1 MKLISRNQETTEMKL
16 KSLLAAT
23 TAFALVAAAPSANA
37 GDLYVSVFGGLNML
51 ADDSGPAFSATDGT
65 SAWDSDADTGFVLG
79 GTVGTSLDRW
89 AEGLRVEMEVSY
101 RRNDLGG
108 SYFTDDDVTEI
119 GVIDGNMSTFAIL
132 ENDWYEFDIGSK
144 MRPYVGGGVGWG
156 RMHGDM
162 VALTSGGPSSGTS
175 TSDVTESG
183 FAWQLGLGGRY
194 EVSPGVDVG
203 IGYRYFRGPDFHDF
217 FGGNEGSLE
226 NENHAVQVELKI
238 DIQ

>member
-1 MKLISRNQETTEMKL
+1 MKL
-16 KSLLAAT
+16 KTLLAAT
-23 TAFALVAAAPSANA
+23 TACALVAAAPSANA
-37 GDLYVSVFGGLNML
+37 GDLYVSVFGGMNML
-51 ADDSGPAFSATDGT
+51 ADDSGPAWSNDIET
-65 SAWDSDADTGFVLG
+65 SSWSSDADTGFVLG
-79 GTVGTSLDRW
+79 GTVGTTLDRW

-108 SYFTDDDVTEI
+108 NWVSTNSD
-119 GVIDGNMSTFAIL
+119 GAIDGNLSTFAIL
-132 ENDWYEFDIGSK
+132 ANAWYEFDIGSK

-156 RMHGDM
+156 RMHADM
-162 VALTSGGPSSGTS
+162 VALTSDGSDTVTS
-175 TSDVTESG
+175 ASDITESG

-217 FGGNEGSLE
+217 FGGDYEGNLE

>member
-1 MKLISRNQETTEMKL
+1 MKL

-23 TAFALVAAAPSANA
+23 TACALIAAAPSANA

-51 ADDSGPAFSATDGT
+51 ADDSGPANGNTTGG
-65 SAWDSDADTGFVLG
+65 SAWASDADTGFVLG
-79 GTVGTSLDRW
+79 GTVGTTLDRW
-89 AEGLRVEMEVSY
+89 AQGLRVEMEVSY

-108 SYFTDDDVTEI
+108 NWFSTDSDGE
-119 GVIDGNMSTFAIL
+119 IDGNMSTFAIL
-132 ENDWYEFDIGSK
+132 ANAWYEFDIGSK

-156 RMHGDM
+156 RMNGDM
-162 VALTSGGPSSGTS
+162 VALDSDGTETITS
-175 TSDVTESG
+175 TSDRTESG

-203 IGYRYFRGPDFHDF
+203 IGYRYFRGPDFHNF
-217 FGGNEGSLE
+217 FGGDEGSLE
-226 NENHAVQVELKI
+226 NESHAVQVELKI

>member
-1 MKLISRNQETTEMKL
+1 MKL
-16 KSLLAAT
+16 KTLLAAT
-23 TAFALVAAAPSANA
+23 TACALVAAAPSANA

-51 ADDSGPAFSATDGT
+51 ADDSGPAWSNDIED
-65 SAWDSDADTGFVLG
+65 SSWSSDADTGFVLG
-79 GTVGTSLDRW
+79 GTVGTTLDRW

-108 SYFTDDDVTEI
+108 NWVSTNSD
-119 GVIDGNMSTFAIL
+119 GAIDGNLSTFAIL
-132 ENDWYEFDIGSK
+132 ANAWYEFDIGSK

-156 RMHGDM
+156 RMHADM
-162 VALTSGGPSSGTS
+162 VALTSDGSDTVTS
-175 TSDVTESG
+175 ASDITESG

-217 FGGNEGSLE
+217 FGGDYDGNLE
-226 NENHAVQVELKI
+226 NENHSVSVELKI

>member
-1 MKLISRNQETTEMKL
+1 MKL

-37 GDLYVSVFGGLNML
+37 GDLYVSVFGGLNMV
-51 ADDSGPAFSATDGT
+51 ADSSGLTDNT
-65 SAWDSDADTGFVLG
+65 SGAWSSDADTGFVLG
-79 GTVGTSLDRW
+79 GTVGTTLDRW
-89 AEGLRVEMEVSY
+89 AQGLRVEMEVSY

-108 SYFTDDDVTEI
+108 NYVEVPDTSDTET
-119 GVIDGNMSTFAIL
+119 GVLDGNLSTFAIMA
-132 ENDWYEFDIGSK
+132 NAWYEFDIGSK
-144 MRPYVGGGVGWG
+144 MRPYVGGGVGWA
-156 RMHGDM
+156 RMNADL
-162 VALTSGGPSSGTS
+162 VALETTPSSGSDFT
-175 TSDVTESG
+175 TSDEQSG

-203 IGYRYFRGPDFHDF
+203 IGYRYFNGPAFD
-217 FGGNEGSLE
+217 GIWEGDVGKIE

>member
-1 MKLISRNQETTEMKL
+1 MKL

-23 TAFALVAAAPSANA
+23 TACALLAAAPSANA

-51 ADDSGPAFSATDGT
+51 ADDSGPAWSNDIED
-65 SAWDSDADTGFVLG
+65 SSWSSDADTGFVLG
-79 GTVGTSLDRW
+79 GTVGTTLDRW
-89 AEGLRVEMEVSY
+89 AQGLRVEMEVSY

-108 SYFTDDDVTEI
+108 NWVTSDSVSNT
-119 GVIDGNMSTFAIL
+119 GTIDGNMSTFAIL
-132 ENDWYEFDIGSK
+132 ANAWYEFDIGSK

-156 RMHGDM
+156 RMRADM
-162 VALTSGGPSSGTS
+162 VALSSSGSDTE
-175 TSDVTESG
+175 TTDNDVTESG

-203 IGYRYFRGPDFHDF
+203 IGYRYFRGPDHHDF
-217 FGGNEGSLE
+217 WGDDYVGSLE

>member
-1 MKLISRNQETTEMKL
+1 MKLRT
-16 KSLLAAT
+16 LLAAT
-23 TAFALVAAAPSANA
+23 TACALVAAAPSANA

-51 ADDSGPAFSATDGT
+51 ADDSGPVYSDTDGS
-65 SAWDSDADTGFVLG
+65 SAWASDADTGFVLG
-79 GTVGTSLDRW
+79 GTVGTTLDRW
-89 AEGLRVEMEVSY
+89 AQGLRVEMEVSY

-108 SYFTDDDVTEI
+108 NWFSTDSD
-119 GVIDGNMSTFAIL
+119 GAIDGNLSTFAIL
-132 ENDWYEFDIGSK
+132 ANAWYEFDIGSK

-156 RMHGDM
+156 RMRGDM
-162 VALTSGGPSSGTS
+162 VALDSDGTETETY
-175 TSDVTESG
+175 TSDRTESG

-217 FGGNEGSLE
+217 FGGYEGSLE

>member
-1 MKLISRNQETTEMKL
+1 MKL

-23 TAFALVAAAPSANA
+23 TACALLAAAPSANA

-51 ADDSGPAFSATDGT
+51 ADDSGPAYSDTDGT
-65 SAWDSDADTGFVLG
+65 SAWSSDADTGFVLG
-79 GTVGTSLDRW
+79 GTVGTTLDRW
-89 AEGLRVEMEVSY
+89 AQGLRAEMEVSY

-108 SYFTDDDVTEI
+108 SWFTDDGDDT
-119 GVIDGNMSTFAIL
+119 GTLDGNMSTFAIL
-132 ENDWYEFDIGSK
+132 ANVWYEFDIGSK
-144 MRPYVGGGVGWG
+144 MRPYIGGGVGWG

-162 VALTSGGPSSGTS
+162 VALTSDGSDTE
-175 TSDVTESG
+175 TSDNDITESG

-203 IGYRYFRGPDFHDF
+203 IGYRYFRGPDHHDF
-217 FGGNEGSLE
+217 WGDDYEGNLE

>member
-1 MKLISRNQETTEMKL
+1 MKL

-23 TAFALVAAAPSANA
+23 TACALIASAPSANA

-51 ADDSGPAFSATDGT
+51 ADDSGPANSDAT
-65 SAWDSDADTGFVLG
+65 SAWSSDADTGFVLG
-79 GTVGTSLDRW
+79 GTVGTTLDRW
-89 AEGLRVEMEVSY
+89 AQGLRVEMEVSY

-108 SYFTDDDVTEI
+108 SYVTDAPVAPNT
-119 GVIDGNMSTFAIL
+119 GTIDGNMSTFAIL
-132 ENDWYEFDIGSK
+132 ANAWYEFDIGSK

-156 RMHGDM
+156 RMRGDM
-162 VALTSGGPSSGTS
+162 VAVTSGGTGTTTS
-175 TSDVTESG
+175 TSDRTESG

-217 FGGNEGSLE
+217 WGGDEGALE

>member
-1 MKLISRNQETTEMKL
+1 MKL

-23 TAFALVAAAPSANA
+23 TACALVAAAPSANA

-51 ADDSGPAFSATDGT
+51 ADDSGPVYTDET
-65 SAWDSDADTGFVLG
+65 SSWSSDADTGFVLG
-79 GTVGTSLDRW
+79 GTVGTTLDRW
-89 AEGLRVEMEVSY
+89 AQGLRVEMEVSY

-108 SYFTDDDVTEI
+108 SYVTDPVVGLPDT
-119 GVIDGNMSTFAIL
+119 GTIDGNLSTFAIL
-132 ENDWYEFDIGSK
+132 ANAWYEFDIGSK
-144 MRPYVGGGVGWG
+144 MRPYIGGGVGWA
-156 RMHGDM
+156 RMRGDM
-162 VALTSGGPSSGTS
+162 VALTSSGTS
-175 TSDVTESG
+175 TTTSASDITESG

-217 FGGNEGSLE
+217 WGGDYDGNLE
-226 NENHAVQVELKI
+226 NESHAVSVELKI

>member
-1 MKLISRNQETTEMKL
+1 MKL

-23 TAFALVAAAPSANA
+23 TACALIAAAPSANA
-37 GDLYVSVFGGLNML
+37 GDLYVSVFGGMNML
-51 ADDSGPAFSATDGT
+51 ADDSGPAYSNDITD
-65 SAWDSDADTGFVLG
+65 SAWSSDADTGFVLG
-79 GTVGTSLDRW
+79 GTVGTTLDRW
-89 AEGLRVEMEVSY
+89 AQGLRVEMEVSY

-108 SYFTDDDVTEI
+108 NWFSTGSDGT
-119 GVIDGNMSTFAIL
+119 IDGNLSTFAIL
-132 ENDWYEFDIGSK
+132 ANAWYEFDIGSK
-144 MRPYVGGGVGWG
+144 VRPYVGGGVGWG
-156 RMHGDM
+156 RMRGDM
-162 VALTSGGPSSGTS
+162 VALTSGGTSSTTS

-217 FGGNEGSLE
+217 FGGSDGSLE
-226 NENHAVQVELKI
+226 NESHAVQVELKI

>member
-1 MKLISRNQETTEMKL
+1 
-16 KSLLAAT
+16 
-23 TAFALVAAAPSANA
+23 
-37 GDLYVSVFGGLNML
+37 
-51 ADDSGPAFSATDGT
+51 
-65 SAWDSDADTGFVLG
+65 VLG
-79 GTVGTSLDRW
+79 GTVGTTLDRW
-89 AEGLRVEMEVSY
+89 AQGLRVEMEVSY

-108 SYFTDDDVTEI
+108 NWVTSDSGDDT
-119 GVIDGNMSTFAIL
+119 GTLDGNLSTFAIL
-132 ENDWYEFDIGSK
+132 ANAWYEFDIGSK

-156 RMHGDM
+156 RMHADM
-162 VALTSGGPSSGTS
+162 VALTSDARISNTD
-175 TSDVTESG
+175 TTDDDVTESG

-217 FGGNEGSLE
+217 WGGDYVGSLE